1 MTPNPD
7 CSVGADRL
15 HFRTGPERGGDMLSY
30 EDDIEA
36 KDHRVVRDVASDPGE
51 RTARA
56 ARRPEIARGREPA
69 KLVTDRVLL
78 LRSEGVVIEWE
89 VRLPGLVARFHGRVE
104 GDAYRTTMEEYLRL
118 AQARGAKKLVLDLR
132 EAEAPAMDDQRW
144 TTERWF
150 PQAVYGGIVA
160 MAFVSSHLAAR
171 SLVALRCP
179 LGETRLETA
188 CFDSPAGAFEW
199 LHQRR

>member
-1 MTPNPD
+1 
-7 CSVGADRL
+7 
-15 HFRTGPERGGDMLSY
+15 MLSY
-30 EDDIEA
+30 EDEIEA
-36 KDHRVVRDVASDPGE
+36 KDHRVVRDGASDLGE
-51 RTARA
+51 RAIAPAR
-56 ARRPEIARGREPA
+56 PREQA

-78 LRSEGVVIEWE
+78 LRSEGVVIEWD

-104 GDAYRTTMEEYLRL
+104 GEAYRTTMEEYLRL
-118 AQARGAKKLVLDLR
+118 AQARGAKKLVVDLR
-132 EAEAPAMDDQRW
+132 EADAPAMDDQRW

-150 PQAVYGGIVA
+150 PQAVYGGVVA
-160 MAFVSSHLAAR
+160 MAWVSPRARPLAR
-171 SLVALRCP
+171 SSR